1 MLLLKKDVPEKCPG
15 VLQDTKPA
23 FLNWYFFPLSE
34 ANQKKIRLRGRGM
47 ENMQVFISDMPTIPQ
62 FSNPNVV
69 QFALFTFPF
78 HSICHRF
85 QSQNFYMVNKDSL
98 GQPASQQHLS
108 VLLQL
113 TPLSLPVQT
122 FPDSNLKISMSRNYM
137 SQQ

>member
-1 MLLLKKDVPEKCPG
+1 MSWGAARHKTSFLKLV
-15 VLQDTKPA
+15 
-23 FLNWYFFPLSE
+23 FFSIVRGQP
-34 ANQKKIRLRGRGM
+34 KKIRLRGRGM

-85 QSQNFYMVNKDSL
+85 QSQNFYVVNKDSL